1 MPSSSARSAARTAR
15 SSTRTAT
22 RTSSTTPVALPVNQL
37 VGALGG
43 GLLTVVVDAGP
54 ATVDDVTLAEP
65 GSGVYGQAGDLL
77 LGVGVDRP
85 AEAAALLEGAASVG
99 SSAVVLRRV
108 AARNPQV
115 RAAATRFRVGLVELA
130 DHASWAHVVWLLR
143 GVLDRAASGPSLRAE
158 GPVLDELFALA
169 DACAALVGAP
179 ITIED
184 TQSRVLAYSSTQ
196 DVADPARVSTIVGR
210 RVPDEVIASLR
221 GRGVFR
227 RLARSEEPFFV
238 AAGRGLGARLVVP
251 VRAGT
256 EWLGSI
262 WAVVDEEPDDAV
274 LRSLSQTASV
284 VALHLLRMRS
294 QADLAR
300 RVMSDRLRAVLSGDV
315 IEAEGWLPPPPWRVV
330 VLAGAHDGS
339 GTPERA
345 GAASPAGLRSRK
357 SSGTGRGASG
367 TTSDPVPGAA
377 SPGAQVDPERDLDVW
392 ESAARRRSW
401 RQPLLSIFDGVA
413 LTLVRDVPGDS
424 SPGTWEWLLTV
435 VEEVAAATPTATA
448 SAGGSVSRPVE
459 LDRSRRE
466 ATEVQRLREAGRITG
481 TTTTVEHAWAA
492 VTTARA
498 LSGIWTE
505 ELLGPVGDL
514 RAHDEAHQTAYLET
528 VAAWLDH
535 PGDPREAARTLHVH
549 PNTLRYRMTRLA
561 DVVDLDLH
569 DPETRLALRLQLRAL
584 GH

>member
-1 MPSSSARSAARTAR
+1 MPPTPARSSARS
-15 SSTRTAT
+15 AT
-22 RTSSTTPVALPVNQL
+22 RTSSTTPFGLPVHQL
-37 VGALGG
+37 VGTLGG
-43 GLLTVVVDAGP
+43 GLLTVVVETGP
-54 ATVDDVTLAEP
+54 ATIDDVTLAEP

-85 AEAAALLEGAASVG
+85 ADAAALLERAAEVG
-99 SSAVVLRRV
+99 CTAVVLRRV
-108 AARNPQV
+108 ATRNPQV
-115 RAAATRFRVGLVELA
+115 RAAAARFGVGLVELA

-179 ITIED
+179 VTIED

-196 DVADPARVSTIVGR
+196 DVADPARLSTIVGR

-238 AAGRGLGARLVVP
+238 AAGRGLRARLVVP

-262 WAVVDEEPDDAV
+262 WAVVDEEPAEPV
-274 LRSLSQTASV
+274 LRSLRQTASV

-315 IEAEGWLPPPPWRVV
+315 VEAEGWLPPPPWRVV
-330 VLAGAHDGS
+330 VLAGAHDG
-339 GTPERA
+339 
-345 GAASPAGLRSRK
+345 
-357 SSGTGRGASG
+357 
-367 TTSDPVPGAA
+367 PGAA
-377 SPGAQVDPERDLDVW
+377 AGSPARVDPERELDVW

-401 RQPLLSIFDGVA
+401 RQPLLSIFDGVP
-413 LTLVRDVPGDS
+413 LTLVRDVPGDT
-424 SPGTWEWLLTV
+424 SPGTWEWLLAV
-435 VEEVAAATPTATA
+435 VEEVAVTTPTATA
-448 SAGGSVSRPVE
+448 SAGGSVSRPAD

-498 LSGIWTE
+498 LGGIWTE
-505 ELLGPVGDL
+505 ELLGPVGVL
-514 RAHDEAHQTAYLET
+514 QAHDAVHQSAYLET

-549 PNTLRYRMTRLA
+549 PNTLRYRMTRLS

>member
-1 MPSSSARSAARTAR
+1 MPSASSRPRRT
-15 SSTRTAT
+15 SAT
-22 RTSSTTPVALPVNQL
+22 RTSSTTPVGLPIGQL
-37 VGALGG
+37 VGTIGG
-43 GLLTVVVDAGP
+43 GLLTVVVDAGGP
-54 ATVDDVTLAEP
+54 PVDDVTLAEP
-65 GSGVYGQAGDLL
+65 ASGVFGQAGDLL
-77 LGVGVDRP
+77 LGVGVERP
-85 AEAAALLEGAASVG
+85 AEAVALLEGAAAVDTG
-99 SSAVVLRRV
+99 AVVMRRA

-115 RAAATRFRVGLVELA
+115 RSAATRLGVSLVELA
-130 DHASWAHVVWLLR
+130 EHASWAHVVWLLR
-143 GVLDRAASGPSLRAE
+143 GVLDRAASGPALRAE

-169 DACAALVGAP
+169 DACAALVTAP

-227 RLARSEEPFFV
+227 RLARSDEPFFV
-238 AAGRGLGARLVVP
+238 PAGRGLRARVVVP

-262 WAVVDEEPDDAV
+262 WGVVDEEPPRHV
-274 LRSLSQTASV
+274 LVSLSQTASV
-284 VALHLLRMRS
+284 VALHLLRLRS

-300 RVMSDRLRAVLSGDV
+300 RVAADRLRAVLSGDTL
-315 IEAEGWLPPPPWRVV
+315 EAEAWLPPPPWRVV
-330 VLAGAHDGS
+330 VLSGAHRDLAV
-339 GTPERA
+339 RA
-345 GAASPAGLRSRK
+345 DRDADHDTDHDAGR
-357 SSGTGRGASG
+357 
-367 TTSDPVPGAA
+367 
-377 SPGAQVDPERDLDVW
+377 DPERELEVW

-401 RQPLLSIFDGVA
+401 RQPLLAIFDGVA
-413 LTLVRDVPGDS
+413 LSLVRDVPGDTA
-424 SPGTWEWLLTV
+424 PGTWEWLLGV
-435 VEEVAAATPTATA
+435 VEEVAGVSPTATA
-448 SAGGSVSRPVE
+448 SAGGRVSRTVD

-466 ATEVQRLREAGRITG
+466 ATEVQRLRDAGRVAG
-481 TTTTVEHAWAA
+481 TTTTVEDAWAA
-492 VTTARA
+492 VTNARA

-505 ELLGPVGDL
+505 ELLGPVGTL
-514 RAHDEAHQTAYLET
+514 RDHDEAHRTVYLET

-535 PGDPREAARTLHVH
+535 PGDPRAAAAVVHVH
-549 PNTLRYRMTRLA
+549 PNTLRYRMQRLS

>member
-1 MPSSSARSAARTAR
+1 MGYAVRPSKGVSCLRAHPSRTSSPGGMPSGSARA
-15 SSTRTAT
+15 STRAT
-22 RTSSTTPVALPVNQL
+22 TPTSSTTPIGLPVHRL
-37 VGALGG
+37 VGTLGA
-43 GLLTVVVDAGP
+43 GLLTVVVDTGP

-65 GSGVYGQAGDLL
+65 GSGVFGQEGDLL

-85 AEAAALLEGAASVG
+85 EDAAALLEGAASAG
-99 SSAVVLRRV
+99 CSAVVLRRM
-108 AARNPQV
+108 ATRSPQV
-115 RAAATRFRVGLVELA
+115 RAAARRFDISLLELA

-143 GVLDRAASGPSLRAE
+143 GVLDRAAGGPSLRAE

-227 RLARSEEPFFV
+227 RLARSEQPFFV
-238 AAGRGLGARLVVP
+238 PAGRGLGARLVVP

-262 WAVVDEEPDDAV
+262 WAVVDEEPAESV
-274 LRSLSQTASV
+274 LLSLRQTASV

-315 IEAEGWLPPPPWRVV
+315 VEAEGWLPPPPWRVV
-330 VLAGAHDGS
+330 VLAGAHDGPTDAP
-339 GTPERA
+339 GP
-345 GAASPAGLRSRK
+345 PAR
-357 SSGTGRGASG
+357 
-367 TTSDPVPGAA
+367 
-377 SPGAQVDPERDLDVW
+377 VDPELELDVW

-401 RQPLLSIFDGVA
+401 RQPLLSIFDA
-413 LTLVRDVPGDS
+413 MPLALVRDVEGDT
-424 SPGTWEWLLTV
+424 SPGTWEWLLSV
-435 VEEVAAATPTATA
+435 VEEVARSAPTATA
-448 SAGGSVSRPVE
+448 SAGGAVSRPAE

-481 TTTTVEHAWAA
+481 ATTVEQAWAA

-498 LSGIWTE
+498 LGGIRTE
-505 ELLGPVGDL
+505 ELLGPVGAL
-514 RAHDEAHQTAYLET
+514 RAHDEAHHSTYLET

-549 PNTLRYRMTRLA
+549 VNTLRYRMTRLA
-561 DVVDLDLH
+561 DVVALDLH
-569 DPETRLALRLQLRAL
+569 DPEVRLALRLQLRAL

>member
-1 MPSSSARSAARTAR
+1 MPPGSSRSSARS
-15 SSTRTAT
+15 AT
-22 RTSSTTPVALPVNQL
+22 RTSSTTPVGLPVHQL
-37 VGALGG
+37 VGTLGG

-99 SSAVVLRRV
+99 SRAVVLRRV

-115 RAAATRFRVGLVELA
+115 RAAATRFGVGLVELA

-227 RLARSEEPFFV
+227 RLARSDEPFFV
-238 AAGRGLGARLVVP
+238 TAGRGLRARLVVP

-262 WAVVDEEPDDAV
+262 WAVVDDEPADDV
-274 LRSLSQTASV
+274 LRSLRQTASV

-300 RVMSDRLRAVLSGDV
+300 RVLSDRLRAVLSGDV
-315 IEAEGWLPPPPWRVV
+315 VEAEGWLPPPPWRVV
-330 VLAGAHDGS
+330 VLAGAHDGPGVTS
-339 GTPERA
+339 GGASSAAGATSDRA
-345 GAASPAGLRSRK
+345 GLHVRS
-357 SSGTGRGASG
+357 
-367 TTSDPVPGAA
+367 GAA
-377 SPGAQVDPERDLDVW
+377 GSTAGDDPERELDVW

-424 SPGTWEWLLTV
+424 SPGTWEWLLAV
-435 VEEVAAATPTATA
+435 VEEVAGTTPTATA

-466 ATEVQRLREAGRITG
+466 ATEVQRLRDSGRVTG
-481 TTTTVEHAWAA
+481 TTTTVEDAWAA
-492 VTTARA
+492 VTNARA
-498 LSGIWTE
+498 LGGIWTE
-505 ELLGPVGDL
+505 ELLGPVGAL

-535 PGDPREAARTLHVH
+535 PGDPREAARRLHVH

-561 DVVDLDLH
+561 DVVELDLH

-584 GH
+584 GF

>member
-1 MPSSSARSAARTAR
+1 M
-15 SSTRTAT
+15 
-22 RTSSTTPVALPVNQL
+22 
-37 VGALGG
+37 GALGG
-43 GLLTVVVDAGP
+43 GLLTVVVDAGR
-54 ATVDDVTLAEP
+54 AAVDDVTLAEP
-65 GSGVYGQAGDLL
+65 SSGGYGQAGDLL

-85 AEAAALLEGAASVG
+85 ADATALLDGAASVG
-99 SSAVVLRRV
+99 SRAVVLRRE
-108 AARNPQV
+108 AARDPQV
-115 RAAATRFRVGLVELA
+115 RAAAERVHVGLVELA

-143 GVLDRAASGPSLRAE
+143 GVLDRAASGPSVRAE

-179 ITIED
+179 VTIED
-184 TQSRVLAYSSTQ
+184 PASRVLAYSSTQ
-196 DVADPARVSTIVGR
+196 DIADPARVSTIVGR

-262 WAVVDEEPDDAV
+262 WAVVDEEPADEV

-284 VALHLLRMRS
+284 VALHLLRLRS

-300 RVMSDRLRAVLSGDV
+300 RVTSDRLRAVVSGDV
-315 IEAEGWLPPPPWRVV
+315 ADAEGWLPPPPWRVV
-330 VLAGAHDGS
+330 VLAGAHDL
-339 GTPERA
+339 PELPAPGDA
-345 GAASPAGLRSRK
+345 GAVPQPP
-357 SSGTGRGASG
+357 
-367 TTSDPVPGAA
+367 DP
-377 SPGAQVDPERDLDVW
+377 DRELDVW

-401 RQPLLSIFDGVA
+401 RQPLLTIFDGVA
-413 LTLVRDVPGDS
+413 LTLVRDVPGDG
-424 SPGTWEWLLTV
+424 SPGTWEWLLAV
-435 VEEVAAATPTATA
+435 VEEVSGSTPTATA

-466 ATEVQRLREAGRITG
+466 ATEVQRLRDAGRITG

-492 VTTARA
+492 VTNARA

-505 ELLGPVGDL
+505 ELLGPVAAL
-514 RAHDEAHQTAYLET
+514 QAHDAAHETAYLET

-535 PGDPREAARTLHVH
+535 PGDPREAARRLHVH
-549 PNTLRYRMTRLA
+549 PNTLRYRITRLA

>member
-1 MPSSSARSAARTAR
+1 MATPRRA
-15 SSTRTAT
+15 STRAAT
-22 RTSSTTPVALPVNQL
+22 RTSSTSSVGLPVGQL
-37 VGALGG
+37 VGTIGG
-43 GLLTVVVDAGP
+43 GLLTVVVDAGGR
-54 ATVDDVTLAEP
+54 TVDDVTLAEP
-65 GSGVYGQAGDLL
+65 GSGVFGQAGDLL

-85 AEAAALLEGAASVG
+85 ADAAALLQGAAGVDVG
-99 SSAVVLRRV
+99 AVVLRRA
-108 AARNPQV
+108 AARNQQV
-115 RAAATRFRVGLVELA
+115 RAAARRHGVTLVELA

-143 GVLDRAASGPSLRAE
+143 GVLDRAASGPAVRAE

-169 DACAALVGAP
+169 DACAALVGGP

-196 DVADPARVSTIVGR
+196 AVSDPARVSTIVGR

-227 RLARSEEPFFV
+227 RLARSDEPFFV
-238 AAGRGLGARLVVP
+238 PAGRDLGARLVVP

-262 WAVVDEEPDDAV
+262 WAVVDDEPAEAV
-274 LRSLSQTASV
+274 RRSLTQTASV
-284 VALHLLRMRS
+284 VALHLLRLRS

-300 RVMSDRLRAVLSGDV
+300 RVAADRVRAVLSGDSL
-315 IEAEGWLPPPPWRVV
+315 EAEGWLPPPPWRVA
-330 VLAGAHDGS
+330 VLAGAHEQPSD
-339 GTPERA
+339 T
-345 GAASPAGLRSRK
+345 
-357 SSGTGRGASG
+357 GASG
-367 TTSDPVPGAA
+367 AGSSSSGATGAA
-377 SPGAQVDPERDLDVW
+377 DRELDVW

-401 RQPLLSIFDGVA
+401 RQPLLASFDGVA
-413 LTLVRDVPGDS
+413 LALVRDVPGDTT
-424 SPGTWEWLLTV
+424 PGTWEWLLGV
-435 VEEVAAATPTATA
+435 VTEVAGVTPTATA
-448 SAGGSVSRPVE
+448 SAGGRVSRVAQ

-466 ATEVQRLREAGRITG
+466 ATEVQRLREAGRVTG
-481 TTTTVEHAWAA
+481 TTVTVEDAWAA
-492 VTTARA
+492 VTNARA

-505 ELLGPVGDL
+505 ELLGPVESL
-514 RAHDEAHQTAYLET
+514 RLHDEEHGTAYLST

-535 PGDPREAARTLHVH
+535 PGDPRAAARAVHVH
-549 PNTLRYRMTRLA
+549 PNTLRYRMQRLS

>member
-1 MPSSSARSAARTAR
+1 MPSPTARSSARS
-15 SSTRTAT
+15 AT
-22 RTSSTTPVALPVNQL
+22 RTSSTTPVGLPVHQL
-37 VGALGG
+37 VGTLGG
-43 GLLTVVVDAGP
+43 GLLTVVVESGP
-54 ATVDDVTLAEP
+54 DTIDDVTLAEP

-85 AEAAALLEGAASVG
+85 ADASALLEGAASVG
-99 SSAVVLRRV
+99 CTAVVLRRV
-108 AARNPQV
+108 ATRSPQV
-115 RAAATRFRVGLVELA
+115 RAAAARFGVGLVELA

-227 RLARSEEPFFV
+227 RLARSEDPFFV
-238 AAGRGLGARLVVP
+238 AAGRGLRARLVVP

-262 WAVVDEEPDDAV
+262 WAVVDEEPADAV
-274 LRSLSQTASV
+274 LRTLSQTASV

-315 IEAEGWLPPPPWRVV
+315 VEAEGWLPPPPWRVV
-330 VLAGAHDGS
+330 VLAGAHDG
-339 GTPERA
+339 
-345 GAASPAGLRSRK
+345 
-357 SSGTGRGASG
+357 
-367 TTSDPVPGAA
+367 PGAA
-377 SPGAQVDPERDLDVW
+377 AGSAARVEPERELDVW
-392 ESAARRRSW
+392 ESASRRRSW
-401 RQPLLSIFDGVA
+401 RQPLLSIFDGVP
-413 LTLVRDVPGDS
+413 LMLVRDVPGDS
-424 SPGTWEWLLTV
+424 SPGTWEWLLAV
-435 VEEVAAATPTATA
+435 VEEVARTTPTATA

-498 LSGIWTE
+498 LGGIWTE
-505 ELLGPVGDL
+505 ELLGPIGAL
-514 RAHDEAHQTAYLET
+514 RAHDEAHQSAYLET

-561 DVVDLDLH
+561 DVVELDLH

-584 GH
+584 GF